1 MRIPQILTENLVRQ
15 STRMGVKYCFFII
28 NNITID
34 HQWNNELK
42 LCGPYS
48 QCGCGEIF
56 SSLESPFY
64 LLAVLFVHWS
74 KISIKRNLV
83 GVLPVDIKKKKI
95 SELPTGKIILSS
107 FYSVLIVIVIIIVI
121 NGETK
126 NSSLLK

>member
-83 GVLPVDIKKKKI
+83 GVLPVDIKKKK
-95 SELPTGKIILSS
+95 SQNCLPVKSFYRHSTRFWLLSS
-107 FYSVLIVIVIIIVI
+107 L
-121 NGETK
+121 
-126 NSSLLK
+126 SSSSTVKPKTVAS